1 MIEKHQIRNKYFTLN
16 NSFEDNHC
24 NVMMKNLEE
33 KINKKMNSIVITND
47 EIMLI
52 GLLLQNKLGKKIQC
66 FYQC

>member
-1 MIEKHQIRNKYFTLN
+1 
-16 NSFEDNHC
+16 
-24 NVMMKNLEE
+24 MKKLEE